1 MNPAKIA
8 QQARLSLFTPPM
20 AAEAAWQQKL
30 CALWPHDP
38 GVSGAV
44 HSTVPV
50 VFVNGTADP
59 TDPPANVAAA
69 PRTMPNALLVTVP
82 GGSHEIAAGGCLSA
96 QAIAFILA
104 GKPANRAAWAACA
117 RTLGH
122 DYPAFPP
129 AP

>member
-1 MNPAKIA
+1 
-8 QQARLSLFTPPM
+8 
-20 AAEAAWQQKL
+20 
-30 CALWPHDP
+30 
-38 GVSGAV
+38 V

-96 QAIAFILA
+96 QATAFILA

-117 RTLGH
+117 RTLGR